1 VQPDSRDA
9 QDRRLR
15 WRCRRGMKELDILLE
30 CYARAALAGAA
41 PAERAAFAALLD
53 LPDPLLAG
61 YLLGDDRP
69 GDEDLARLV
78 GRIRRLCR
86 SGGGVGV
93 F

>member
-1 VQPDSRDA
+1 MPSATPDA

-30 CYARAALAGAA
+30 CYVREALPAAST
-41 PAERAAFAALLD
+41 AERAAFAALLA

-61 YLLGDDRP
+61 YLLGEDTP
-69 GDEDLARLV
+69 GDEGLARLV
-78 GRIRRLCR
+78 GRIRGLCR
-86 SGGGVGV
+86 SGGGVSV